1 MKRKNLKAEDLAR
14 EICRQ
19 EKIGYETVHFL
30 AEALLCRYAK
40 GSGLAL
46 KGPNNMSKE
55 MIAKEKQRI
64 RRRYIEIIGG
74 IRHFTNEE
82 YENFIWD
89 VVRCRWFMDK
99 ADMILDSIEEMV
111 DGKVTTT
118 PYNPRQEGE
127 NKLQGKQLK
136 TILRLAFLNGENQIM
151 SKQEICSEME
161 ISEATFNRRYPVAV
175 VLFGIL
181 MWIYANR
188 REQEDINAG
197 IVDRP
202 PYYKE
207 KVGVC

>member
-1 MKRKNLKAEDLAR
+1 
-14 EICRQ
+14 
-19 EKIGYETVHFL
+19 
-30 AEALLCRYAK
+30 
-40 GSGLAL
+40 
-46 KGPNNMSKE
+46 MSKE

-127 NKLQGKQLK
+127 NK
-136 TILRLAFLNGENQIM
+136 R
-151 SKQEICSEME
+151 
-161 ISEATFNRRYPVAV
+161 
-175 VLFGIL
+175 
-181 MWIYANR
+181 
-188 REQEDINAG
+188 
-197 IVDRP
+197 
-202 PYYKE
+202 
-207 KVGVC
+207 

>member
-1 MKRKNLKAEDLAR
+1 
-14 EICRQ
+14 
-19 EKIGYETVHFL
+19 
-30 AEALLCRYAK
+30 
-40 GSGLAL
+40 
-46 KGPNNMSKE
+46 
-55 MIAKEKQRI
+55 
-64 RRRYIEIIGG
+64 
-74 IRHFTNEE
+74 
-82 YENFIWD
+82 
-89 VVRCRWFMDK
+89 
-99 ADMILDSIEEMV
+99 MV

-207 KVGVC
+207 KEGVC

>member
-14 EICRQ
+14 AICRQ

-136 TILRLAFLNGENQIM
+136 TILRLAFLNGENQM
-151 SKQEICSEME
+151 
-161 ISEATFNRRYPVAV
+161 ATFNRRYPVAV

-202 PYYKE
+202 AYYKE
-207 KVGVC
+207 KEGVC

>member
-55 MIAKEKQRI
+55 MIAKEKQKI

-89 VVRCRWFMDK
+89 KLIASLEVEK
-99 ADMILDSIEEMV
+99 ALKEVLELDDFNADTLKNVLDRVIVKPDGTEEYV
-111 DGKVTTT
+111 WK
-118 PYNPRQEGE
+118 
-127 NKLQGKQLK
+127 
-136 TILRLAFLNGENQIM
+136 
-151 SKQEICSEME
+151 EM
-161 ISEATFNRRYPVAV
+161 
-175 VLFGIL
+175 
-181 MWIYANR
+181 
-188 REQEDINAG
+188 
-197 IVDRP
+197 
-202 PYYKE
+202 
-207 KVGVC
+207 GVI